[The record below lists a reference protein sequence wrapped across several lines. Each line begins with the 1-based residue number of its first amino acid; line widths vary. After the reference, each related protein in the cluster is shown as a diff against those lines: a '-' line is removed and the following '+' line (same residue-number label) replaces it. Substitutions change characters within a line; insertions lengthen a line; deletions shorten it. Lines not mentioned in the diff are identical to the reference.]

1 MGSPLPCPLSGWV
14 GREGVPLATPV
25 TPRVCLCPPPV
36 PCRRPPSNTSCP
48 RSSRRTPASCA
59 WSSTWTRRWC
69 TAPSR
74 WGTPRPPPPLLPL
87 PGPPLSALQPPTPP
101 KRCPAPRSSTL
112 RSPAGADGVSVPAL
126 GAAGL
131 AGGASRA
138 EGRQRWGRGC
148 LPGVDPAV
156 PSPAGEQRRLHH
168 SRGNRWH
175 HAPGNNGGEGCP
187 VGWGGHSP
195 LCSLPG
201 DREPSQR
208 STPRDGRGRQGARA
222 GASGGRGRCP
232 SSWQRGEVGG
242 GPWRSAL
249 LQWPAPG
256 SSNPG

>member
-1 MGSPLPCPLSGWV
+1 M
-14 GREGVPLATPV
+14 PLASPV

-187 VGWGGHSP
+187 VGWGAQPP
-195 LCSLPG
+195 LLPPRG
-201 DREPSQR
+201 PRAVPALYTQGR
-208 STPRDGRGRQGARA
+208 S
-222 GASGGRGRCP
+222 GASGCQGWRVGGQRSVPILLAAWGGGRGSLAQCP
-232 SSWQRGEVGG
+232 AAVA
-242 GPWRSAL
+242 GP
-249 LQWPAPG
+249 G
-256 SSNPG
+256 FK